1 MELFIN
7 KISHYL
13 PDSVIPNSY
22 FKEVNGLDGFIPGP
36 VSKTAVKQLQMKTP
50 IRWG

>member
-13 PDSVIPNSY
+13 PDSVVPNSY
-22 FKEVNGLDGFIPGP
+22 FKEVNGLDDAY
-36 VSKTAVKQLQMKTP
+36 AVANAQIYLGT
-50 IRWG
+50 G